1 MNIQDLVKVLSDQK
15 EEFQRFSKRNLC
27 NRMEESQ
34 LSLDSRLAQ
43 VVIGVRRSGKSTLC
57 LKYFADRK
65 IAPAYVNFDDDRLSS
80 LKTAD
85 LDTLLEALYRLYGD
99 FHYLFMDEI
108 QNVKQWHLFVNRLL
122 RQDIHIF
129 LTGSNSKLLS
139 GELATHLTGRHNK
152 VELYPFSF
160 SEYCAFRNVDTT
172 SLSVKGQALRKAAL
186 TDYLTQGGFPELL
199 NEKNR
204 RSYIMALLDNI
215 IRNDIAKRFKLRH
228 VDVLYR
234 MAAYLMDNFCQ
245 EIKADEVGKLFGI
258 TDHTAENY
266 FHYLKEAFLLFGVR
280 KFSFKS
286 KSRIRNEKVY
296 VVDPAFISERNDTF
310 QTENLGWRL
319 ENIVYIELLRRHR
332 PNYADVFYF
341 REKDYEC
348 DFVVAQAGRVI
359 ELVQVS
365 YDINSPKTR
374 RRELNGLIKA
384 ANKLSCNNLN
394 LVTLDNQEDV
404 EQDGFTIHIVSAANW
419 LIP

>member
-1 MNIQDLVKVLSDQK
+1 MDTQYLVKVLSDQK

-27 NRMEESQ
+27 SRLEESQ
-34 LSLDSRLAQ
+34 LSMESRLAQ

-65 IAPAYVNFDDDRLSS
+65 IIPAYVNFDDDRLAS

-85 LDTLLEALYRLYGD
+85 LDTLLEALYLLYGD
-99 FHYLFMDEI
+99 FSYLFMDEI
-108 QNVKQWHLFVNRLL
+108 QNVEQWPLFVNRLL
-122 RQDIHIF
+122 RQEIHIF

-160 SEYCAFRNVDTT
+160 SEYCTFRNVDIK
-172 SLSVKGQALRKAAL
+172 SFSVKGQALRKAAL
-186 TDYLTQGGFPELL
+186 MEYLIQGGFPELL

-204 RSYIMALLDNI
+204 RGYIGALLDNI
-215 IRNDIAKRFKLRH
+215 IRNDIAKRFRLRH
-228 VDVLYR
+228 IDVLHR

-245 EIKADEVGKLFGI
+245 EFKADEVAKLFGI

-266 FHYLKEAFLLFGVR
+266 FHYLQEAFLLFCVR

-286 KSRIRNEKVY
+286 RNRIRNEKVY
-296 VVDPAFISERNDTF
+296 VVDPAFITERNDTF

-319 ENIVYIELLRRHR
+319 ENVVYLELLRRHT

-341 REKDYEC
+341 KEKDYEC
-348 DFVVAQAGRVI
+348 DFVVAQAGKVI

-365 YDINSPKTR
+365 YDINNPKTR

-384 ANKLSCNNLN
+384 AKKLQCNNII
-394 LVTLDNQEDV
+394 LVTFDHQENL
-404 EQDGFTIHIVSAANW
+404 EQDGFSIHIVSAANW
-419 LIP
+419 LIH

>member
-1 MNIQDLVKVLSDQK
+1 MNIQDLIKVLSDQK
-15 EEFQRFSKRNLC
+15 EEFQHFSKRSLC
-27 NRMEESQ
+27 ARMEESQ

-57 LKYFADRK
+57 LKYFTDRK
-65 IAPAYVNFDDDRLSS
+65 ITPAYVNFDDDRLAS
-80 LKTAD
+80 LKTTD
-85 LDTLLEALYRLYGD
+85 LDTLLEVLYRLYGD

-122 RQDIHIF
+122 RQEIHIF

-245 EIKADEVGKLFGI
+245 EFKADEVGKLFGI

-266 FHYLKEAFLLFGVR
+266 FHYLQKAFLLFSVR

-341 REKDYEC
+341 KEKDYEC
-348 DFVVAQAGRVI
+348 DFVVSQSGKVI
-359 ELVQVS
+359 ELIQVS
-365 YDINSPKTR
+365 YDISSPKTR

-384 ANKLSCNNLN
+384 ANKLHCNNLT
-394 LVTLDNQEDV
+394 LVTLDNQEDM

>member
-27 NRMEESQ
+27 TRMEESQ
-34 LSLDSRLAQ
+34 LSMDSKLAQ

-65 IAPAYVNFDDDRLSS
+65 ITPAYVNFDDDRLTS

-85 LDTLLEALYRLYGD
+85 LDMLLDALYRLYGD

-108 QNVKQWHLFVNRLL
+108 QNVKQWPLFVNRLL
-122 RQDIHIF
+122 RQEIHIF

-160 SEYCAFRNVDTT
+160 SEYCTFRKVDTT

-186 TDYLTQGGFPELL
+186 MDYLDQGGFPELL

-204 RSYIMALLDNI
+204 RGYIEGLLDNI

-245 EIKADEVGKLFGI
+245 EFKADEVGKLFGI

-266 FHYLKEAFLLFGVR
+266 FHYLQEAFLLFSVR

-286 KSRIRNEKVY
+286 KIRIRNEKVY

-384 ANKLSCNNLN
+384 ANKLHCNNLT

-404 EQDGFTIHIVSAANW
+404 EQDGFSIHIVSGANW

>member
-1 MNIQDLVKVLSDQK
+1 MNLQDLVKVLSDQK
-15 EEFQRFSKRNLC
+15 EEFQHFSKRSLC
-27 NRMEESQ
+27 ARMEESQ

-57 LKYFADRK
+57 LKYFTDRK
-65 IAPAYVNFDDDRLSS
+65 ITPAYVNFDDDRLAS
-80 LKTAD
+80 LKTTD
-85 LDTLLEALYRLYGD
+85 LDTLLEVLYRLYGD

-122 RQDIHIF
+122 RQEIHIF

-245 EIKADEVGKLFGI
+245 EFKADEVGKLFGI

-266 FHYLKEAFLLFGVR
+266 FHYLQEAFLLFSVR

-310 QTENLGWRL
+310 QTKNLGWRL

-341 REKDYEC
+341 KEKDYEC
-348 DFVVAQAGRVI
+348 DFVVSQSGKVI
-359 ELVQVS
+359 ELIQVS
-365 YDINSPKTR
+365 YDISSPKTR

-384 ANKLSCNNLN
+384 ANKLHCNNLT
-394 LVTLDNQEDV
+394 LVTLDNQEDM

>member
-27 NRMEESQ
+27 TRMEESQ

-57 LKYFADRK
+57 LKYFAGRK
-65 IAPAYVNFDDDRLSS
+65 IAPAYVNFDDDRLASF
-80 LKTAD
+80 KTAD

-108 QNVKQWHLFVNRLL
+108 QNVKQC
-122 RQDIHIF
+122 RQEIHIF

-186 TDYLTQGGFPELL
+186 TDYLTHGGFPELL

-234 MAAYLMDNFCQ
+234 MAAYLMDSFCQ
-245 EIKADEVGKLFGI
+245 EFKADEVGKLFGI

-266 FHYLKEAFLLFGVR
+266 FHYLQEAFLLFSVR

-365 YDINSPKTR
+365 YDISSPKTR
-374 RRELNGLIKA
+374 RRELNGLLKA
-384 ANKLSCNNLN
+384 ANKLHCNNLT
-394 LVTLDNQEDV
+394 LVTLDNQEEV
-404 EQDGFTIHIVSAANW
+404 EQDGFTIRIVSAANW

>member
-27 NRMEESQ
+27 TRMEETL
-34 LSLDSRLAQ
+34 LSTESRLAQ

-65 IAPAYVNFDDDRLSS
+65 ITPAYVNFDDDRLAS

-85 LDTLLEALYRLYGD
+85 FDTLLEALYRLYGD

-108 QNVKQWHLFVNRLL
+108 QNVEQWPLFVNRLL
-122 RQDIHIF
+122 RQEVHIF

-160 SEYCAFRNVDTT
+160 SEYCTFRNVDTS

-186 TDYLTQGGFPELL
+186 IDYLGQGGFPELL

-204 RSYIMALLDNI
+204 RGYIEALLDNI

-228 VDVLYR
+228 IDVLYR

-245 EIKADEVGKLFGI
+245 EFKADEVGNLFGI

-266 FHYLKEAFLLFGVR
+266 FHYLQEAFLLFSVR

-286 KSRIRNEKVY
+286 RHRIRNEKVY
-296 VVDPAFISERNDTF
+296 VVDQAFIAERNDTF

-319 ENIVYIELLRRHR
+319 ENTIYIELLRRHR
-332 PNYADVFYF
+332 PNYTDVFYF
-341 REKDYEC
+341 KEKGYEC
-348 DFVVAQAGRVI
+348 DFVVAQAGKVI
-359 ELVQVS
+359 ELIQVS
-365 YDINSPKTR
+365 YDISNPKTR
-374 RRELNGLIKA
+374 RRELNGLLKA
-384 ANKLSCNNLN
+384 ANKLHCNNLT
-394 LVTLDNQEDV
+394 LVTFDNQEDV
-404 EQDGFTIHIVSAANW
+404 EQDGYSIHIVSAANW

>member
-1 MNIQDLVKVLSDQK
+1 MNLQDLVKVLSDQK
-15 EEFQRFSKRNLC
+15 EEFQHFSKRSLC
-27 NRMEESQ
+27 ARMEESQ

-57 LKYFADRK
+57 LKYFTDRK
-65 IAPAYVNFDDDRLSS
+65 ITPAYVNFDDDRLAS
-80 LKTAD
+80 LKTTD
-85 LDTLLEALYRLYGD
+85 LDTLLEVLYRLYGD

-122 RQDIHIF
+122 RQEIHIF

-245 EIKADEVGKLFGI
+245 EFKADEVGKLFGI

-266 FHYLKEAFLLFGVR
+266 FHYLQEAFLLFSVR

-310 QTENLGWRL
+310 QTKNLGWRL

-332 PNYADVFYF
+332 PNYTDVFYF
-341 REKDYEC
+341 KEKDSEC
-348 DFVVAQAGRVI
+348 DFVVAKAGKVI

-365 YDINSPKTR
+365 YDISSPKTR

-384 ANKLSCNNLN
+384 ANKLHCNNLT
-394 LVTLDNQEDV
+394 LVTLDNQEDM

>member
-1 MNIQDLVKVLSDQK
+1 MNLQDLVKVLSDQK
-15 EEFQRFSKRNLC
+15 EEFQHFSKRSLC
-27 NRMEESQ
+27 ARMEESQ

-57 LKYFADRK
+57 LKYFTDRK
-65 IAPAYVNFDDDRLSS
+65 ITPAYVNFDDDRLAS
-80 LKTAD
+80 LKTTD
-85 LDTLLEALYRLYGD
+85 LDTLLEVLYRLYGD
-99 FHYLFMDEI
+99 FLYLFMDEI

-122 RQDIHIF
+122 RQEIHIF

-245 EIKADEVGKLFGI
+245 EFKADEVGKLFGI

-266 FHYLKEAFLLFGVR
+266 FHYLQEAFLLFSVR

-341 REKDYEC
+341 KEKDYEC
-348 DFVVAQAGRVI
+348 DFVVSQSGKVI
-359 ELVQVS
+359 ELIQVS
-365 YDINSPKTR
+365 YDISSPKTR

-384 ANKLSCNNLN
+384 ANKLHCNNLT
-394 LVTLDNQEDV
+394 LVTLDNQEDM

>member
-1 MNIQDLVKVLSDQK
+1 MKTPDLVKILSDQK
-15 EEFQRFSKRNLC
+15 EEFQRLSKRNLC
-27 NRMEESQ
+27 ARMEASQ
-34 LSLDSRLAQ
+34 LSTESQLAQ

-57 LKYFADRK
+57 LKYFTDQK
-65 IAPAYVNFDDDRLSS
+65 IVPAYVNFDDDRLASF
-80 LKTAD
+80 KTAD
-85 LDTLLEALYRLYGD
+85 LDTLLEALYQLYGD
-99 FHYLFMDEI
+99 FRYLFLDEI
-108 QNVKQWHLFVNRLL
+108 QNVEQWPLFVNRLL
-122 RQDIHIF
+122 RQEIHIF

-160 SEYCAFRNVDTT
+160 SEYCTFRKVDSH

-186 TDYLTQGGFPELL
+186 MDYLTQGGFPELL

-204 RSYIMALLDNI
+204 RGYIEGLLDNI
-215 IRNDIAKRFKLRH
+215 IRNDITQRFRLRH

-245 EIKADEVGKLFGI
+245 EFKADEVAKLFGI

-266 FHYLKEAFLLFGVR
+266 FHYLQEAFLLFSVR

-286 KSRIRNEKVY
+286 KNRIRNEKVY
-296 VVDPAFISERNDTF
+296 IVDPAFIAERNDTF

-341 REKDYEC
+341 KEKDFEC
-348 DFVVAQAGRVI
+348 DFVVTQAGKVT
-359 ELVQVS
+359 ELVQVA
-365 YDINSPKTR
+365 YDISNPKTR
-374 RRELNGLIKA
+374 RRELNGLVKA
-384 ANKLSCNNLN
+384 ANKLQCKSLT

-404 EQDGFTIHIVSAANW
+404 NLDGLNIHIVSASNW